1 MSTIDKSKM
10 ARNLTMLT
18 AGAIA
23 IGEMSVGFGMPWG
36 SYLFAKKLA
45 VGAVGKIGATGVF
58 GGILT
63 TGALGGAV
71 YIRHKNK
78 PETID
83 RARLTSVFEE
93 GRIYKEYGEKRIYPK
108 IHGISYQTD
117 RVEMTFSI
125 PFGLHYDAVT
135 NAEWLF
141 KQMWTEYIDIKRA
154 GNRFTVRAFFEPIKP
169 FNYDYNEI
177 RDLLKDHKFPIYVG
191 KGRDGHVVYD
201 ATGNANGLIAGIN
214 GSGKSAFLRTMICT
228 WLQHFTPQDMHLY
241 LCDPKRSEFGIYR
254 KARHVKGVCNTAD
267 ELREYVREIK
277 AELDRRSEIL
287 DREGENHILD
297 VKTDEKFPIIVL
309 MIDELAS
316 LDIKHRDNKDLAQ
329 DLNVISS
336 QGRALCIQVFYSTQ
350 RPDAETITSVVKANL
365 NTRFAF
371 RQNSTINSN
380 VALDSDEAA
389 YIDINAKGLMA
400 FSFAGIEY
408 VQAAWLD
415 NNKAKAIVKQT
426 IEQYGENKAAKTFVV
441 ENGEII
447 DEDTS
452 LDEFNVFGVA

>member
-1 MSTIDKSKM
+1 MSTVTKSKLLKDL
-10 ARNLTMLT
+10 AL
-18 AGAIA
+18 
-23 IGEMSVGFGMPWG
+23 
-36 SYLFAKKLA
+36 LA
-45 VGAVGKIGATGVF
+45 VGAVAIGEASVTFGIPWGTYLVAKKLAIGAVSNVTPTGLL

-63 TGALGGAV
+63 TIGVGGVA
-71 YIRHKNK
+71 YIHHHK
-78 PETID
+78 PETVD
-83 RARLTSVFEE
+83 RARLASVFEE
-93 GRIYKEYGEKRIYPK
+93 GRIYKEHGDKRTYPK

-117 RVEMTFSI
+117 RIEMAFSI
-125 PFGLHYDAVT
+125 PFGLRYETVMD
-135 NAEWLF
+135 AEWLF
-141 KQMWTEYIDIKRA
+141 KQMWTEYTDIKRK

-177 RDLLKDHKFPIYVG
+177 RDLLKQHKFPIYVG
-191 KGRDGHVVYD
+191 KGRDGHIVYD

-228 WLQHFTPQDMHLY
+228 WLQYFTPQDLSLY

-254 KARHVKGVCNTAD
+254 KAKHVKGVSNTAE
-267 ELREYVREIK
+267 ELRIHVREIK
-277 AELDRRSEIL
+277 SELNRRSEIL

-297 VKTDEKFPIIVL
+297 VRTNEKFPYIVL

-316 LDIKHRDNKDLAQ
+316 LDIKHKDNKDLAQ

-400 FSFAGIEY
+400 FSFTGIEY

-415 NNKAKAIVKQT
+415 NEKAKSIVKQT
-426 IEQYGENKAAKTFVV
+426 IEQYGENKVAKTIVV
-441 ENGEII
+441 ENGEVIE
-447 DEDTS
+447 EDTS
-452 LDEFNVFGVA
+452 FDEYNVFGVA